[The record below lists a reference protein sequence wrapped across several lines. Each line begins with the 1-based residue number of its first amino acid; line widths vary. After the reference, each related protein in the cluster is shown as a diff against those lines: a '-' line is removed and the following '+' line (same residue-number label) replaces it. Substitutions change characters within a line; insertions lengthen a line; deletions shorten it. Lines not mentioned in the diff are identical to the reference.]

1 MAHSTWATDGED
13 LGMDSPSGSYLPVR
27 YSISESEVLDGSKPP
42 PCRSHSSPGVINP
55 LITNI
60 VVPISP
66 VLPEAH
72 TLNIQNLP
80 HYRHQPPPALPPK
93 PYLRE
98 VCIPEEEGC
107 IPARPMPMPRKISQ
121 PLITS
126 KEEQAKV
133 AWEHGIAEE

>member
-1 MAHSTWATDGED
+1 
-13 LGMDSPSGSYLPVR
+13 MDSPSSSYLPVR
-27 YSISESEVLDGSKPP
+27 YSVSEPEVPDVSKPL
-42 PCRSHSSPGVINP
+42 PCRSHSAPGWVTPVI
-55 LITNI
+55 T
-60 VVPISP
+60 PIIP
-66 VLPEAH
+66 ILPESHA
-72 TLNIQNLP
+72 LNIHNLP
-80 HYRHQPPPALPPK
+80 RYHQEPPPALPPK